1 MSEQHDPRPSFHA
14 TRIKH
19 NISLGQLLEELD
31 AAGMLES
38 LEISF
43 DTLQLLDLLGLG
55 RPEVIDAALAALSRL
70 AGLQYDRANVG
81 QIGFLP
87 STSHNEKPATG

>member
-1 MSEQHDPRPSFHA
+1 MSEQHDPRPSFRV

-31 AAGMLES
+31 AAGVLES

-43 DTLQLLDLLGLG
+43 DTLQLLDLIGLG

-70 AGLQYDRANVG
+70 AGQQYDRANVG
-81 QIGFLP
+81 RFGFLP
-87 STSHNEKPATG
+87 SASHNGESVTE